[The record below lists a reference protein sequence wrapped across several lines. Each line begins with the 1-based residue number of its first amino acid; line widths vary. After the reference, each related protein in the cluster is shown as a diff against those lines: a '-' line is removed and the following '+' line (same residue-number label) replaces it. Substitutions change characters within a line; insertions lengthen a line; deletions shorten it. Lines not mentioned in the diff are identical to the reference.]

1 MNIIM
6 TGHHGYIGSHLAP
19 YLEEKG
25 HIVYGY
31 NGDVRKFNSR
41 YHRYG
46 FDMVIHL
53 AALVGVRKSLD
64 EQEEYWDVNV
74 NGTKAVFDWCKE
86 HNAKCL
92 YASSSN
98 AIEWWTN
105 PYAMTKK
112 VNEHDGKDFVGF
124 RPHTVFPGREDMLY
138 DRMKNNPK
146 SVKYIY
152 SQHCRDWTH
161 IEDLCSGLF
170 TLIENYDIIV
180 GKVIDIGTGE
190 SISLK
195 EVAAKMMPMYA
206 PQINF
211 ANPPHERVTT
221 CADTTILKELGWT
234 PKQPRV
240 VLK

>member
-146 SVKYIY
+146 SVKYIN

-206 PQINF
+206 PQIIH

-240 VLK
+240 VLL